1 VIPFNSDLDHVPLR
15 KAKSLWDADKGS
27 PTTKMN
33 EPNQGSQALRMDGK
47 LEWSGY
53 MVVAYVHNEIPGKTR
68 QSFHTPDVYKD
79 FAALPL
85 G

>member
-1 VIPFNSDLDHVPLR
+1 
-15 KAKSLWDADKGS
+15 
-27 PTTKMN
+27 MN